1 MLLLSSVLRKPV
13 DALVLLAGLLLAR
26 PVARG
31 VLRLTRLAGVLAA
44 IAWPIRLIAGF
55 ALALAFAWY
64 FLAIA
69 GVSLVSPFFNMV
81 IAIAVG
87 FIIIEIFRAADEVV
101 ATPRP
106 AGGHM
111 ASALGKGALLLL
123 AVPAVA
129 LADNSREHADM
140 DDVAA
145 AQAAAA
151 SAAAAAAFN
160 RRLPQRQLPEYS
172 GPPGQESGGPGHG
185 GGPPKG
191 EPSPYKGPGGHDSK
205 GPPKLKDF
213 TPPGSPPPPPK
224 WYDKYIPDF
233 FG

>member
-1 MLLLSSVLRKPV
+1 LLFRLRYFGPAARVARAEHEPSRAAGPASLPAYLGSLAVTMLLLSSVLRKPV
-13 DALVLLAGLLLAR
+13 DVLVLLAGLLLAR

-64 FLAIA
+64 FLAIV

-101 ATPRP
+101 ATRRP

-145 AQAAAA
+145 ACRSDSCRSTPDPRARRAVDPGTAGARPRESPVRIRVRAATTA
-151 SAAAAAAFN
+151 
-160 RRLPQRQLPEYS
+160 RGRQS
-172 GPPGQESGGPGHG
+172 
-185 GGPPKG
+185 
-191 EPSPYKGPGGHDSK
+191 
-205 GPPKLKDF
+205 
-213 TPPGSPPPPPK
+213 
-224 WYDKYIPDF
+224 
-233 FG
+233 